1 LWVCGGGQ
9 EFELQVDVEALLS
22 DTDQDKSGFIDY
34 KEFYN
39 LLNS

>member
-1 LWVCGGGQ
+1 MGAQ
-9 EFELQVDVEALLS
+9 EFDLKVDVEALLT

-39 LLNS
+39 MLNS